1 MCFYSFALCNFFI
14 HKKIQKRMKEGGK
27 SAHQYQAKP
36 NTNARFA
43 NSQPQW
49 GEGKNGNEC
58 QRNCTKQ
65 KSKNAYE
72 TTRKQIKTKR
82 IPKTITMYTCICAN
96 AHKMN
101 EHRMI
106 TPKKSNNLGH
116 MQNIACLSNASW
128 ESGKPTRMRAVTR
141 PQQTHCPGVTWS
153 L

>member
-1 MCFYSFALCNFFI
+1 
-14 HKKIQKRMKEGGK
+14 MKEGVK

-43 NSQPQW
+43 NSQPHW

-72 TTRKQIKTKR
+72 TTRKQKNKR
-82 IPKTITMYTCICAN
+82 IPKTITMYTCICTN

-101 EHRMI
+101 EQLMI
-106 TPKKSNNLGH
+106 TPRKIQQLRPHAKYSVSFQRKLGKL
-116 MQNIACLSNASW
+116 QAWA
-128 ESGKPTRMRAVTR
+128 PRMRAVDY
-141 PQQTHCPGVTWS
+141 S
-153 L
+153 LPTV

>member
-1 MCFYSFALCNFFI
+1 
-14 HKKIQKRMKEGGK
+14 MKEGVK

-58 QRNCTKQ
+58 QRNCTRQ
-65 KSKNAYE
+65 KSKNTYE

-82 IPKTITMYTCICAN
+82 IPKTNTMHTCICTN

-141 PQQTHCPGVTWS
+141 PQHTRCPGVTWS

>member
-1 MCFYSFALCNFFI
+1 MPDLQTANPS
-14 HKKIQKRMKEGGK
+14 GG
-27 SAHQYQAKP
+27 
-36 NTNARFA
+36 R
-43 NSQPQW
+43 
-49 GEGKNGNEC
+49 GKTATKC

-82 IPKTITMYTCICAN
+82 IPKTITMYTCVCTN

-106 TPKKSNNLGH
+106 TPKNSNNLGH

-128 ESGKPTRMRAVTR
+128 ESGKPTRMRAVTYIYLIHKKIQKR
-141 PQQTHCPGVTWS
+141 MKEGVKS
-153 L
+153 ALDLLGLICSPFLD